1 MSDEQDKLKLKV
13 EQAEAAA
20 ACAQQ
25 AYHEAEPGS
34 FKDSC
39 LQLLLAKEKALE
51 QVREKDLLQQRA
63 AADIPNARRLPSSY
77 AARQKKLP
85 SASGMNFPL
94 W

>member
-1 MSDEQDKLKLKV
+1 MSHGGETRV
-13 EQAEAAA
+13 SAESN
-20 ACAQQ
+20 
-25 AYHEAEPGS
+25 S
-34 FKDSC
+34 FC
-39 LQLLLAKEKALE
+39 CGTGGELQLLLAKEKALE